1 MTDALITSMRRA
13 VEAAPDDVVLRLH
26 LAELLVGAG
35 RGDDAVTHL
44 GVVLAADP
52 GNSKAHSLMTRAVG
66 GAPGHPYFDWEAAE
80 NDLRA

>member
-1 MTDALITSMRRA
+1 MTDALIASMRRA
-13 VEAAPDDVVLRLH
+13 VEAAPDDVELRLH

-44 GVVLAADP
+44 GVVLTADP

-66 GAPGHPYFDWEAAE
+66 GALGHSYFDWQAAE

>member
-1 MTDALITSMRRA
+1 MTDALIASMRRA

-26 LAELLVGAG
+26 LAELLVGVG
-35 RGDDAVTHL
+35 NGDDAVTHL

-52 GNSKAHSLMTRAVG
+52 RNHKAHALMALAAG
-66 GAPGHPYFDWEAAE
+66 GGLCHPEFDWQAAE